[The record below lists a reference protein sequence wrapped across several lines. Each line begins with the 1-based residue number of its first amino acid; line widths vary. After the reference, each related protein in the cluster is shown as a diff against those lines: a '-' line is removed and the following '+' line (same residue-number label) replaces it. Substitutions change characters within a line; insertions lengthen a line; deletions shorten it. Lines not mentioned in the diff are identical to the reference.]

1 MEWIYLLVA
10 GILEIAWAV
19 AMKMSNG
26 FTEPLPSIVAGIG
39 YLASAIFLTIALKQ
53 LPLGIA
59 YAIWTGMGIIGTT
72 LIGVFLFHNNFSG
85 LQIVCVMLIL
95 IGIGGLKS
103 LEKN

>member
-26 FTEPLPSIVAGIG
+26 FTEPLPSIVTGIG
-39 YLASAIFLTIALKQ
+39 YLTSAIFLAIALKQ
-53 LPLGIA
+53 LPLGTA

-72 LIGVFLFHNNFSG
+72 LIGVLLFHDKFSG
-85 LQIVCVMLIL
+85 LQIVCVVLIL
-95 IGIGGLKS
+95 IGIGGLKLLGKS
-103 LEKN
+103 

>member
-72 LIGVFLFHNNFSG
+72 LIGVFLFHNKFSG

-95 IGIGGLKS
+95 IGIGGLKF

>member
-72 LIGVFLFHNNFSG
+72 LIGVFLLANCQAKCNTF
-85 LQIVCVMLIL
+85 
-95 IGIGGLKS
+95 
-103 LEKN
+103 EK